1 MIWGAFGIGEVLALT
16 YLFGPIINNI
26 PYGPNDKPIGGSVL
40 PVLGF
45 NIAALLAVVFLSLYS
60 LGYWSV
66 DFSARKTKVEIGTLA
81 ILLASLILLWAS
93 PVFLFSLVVALIILL
108 AVIID

>member
-1 MIWGAFGIGEVLALT
+1 MIWGVFGIGEVLALT
-16 YLFGPIINNI
+16 YLFGPIINNV

-45 NIAALLAVVFLSLYS
+45 NIAALLIVISLSLYS
-60 LGYWSV
+60 LGYWNV
-66 DFSARKTKVEIGTLA
+66 DFSARRTKFETGTLA
-81 ILLASLILLWAS
+81 VLLASLILLWAS

-108 AVIID
+108 AVMID

>member
-1 MIWGAFGIGEVLALT
+1 MIWGVFGIGEVLALT
-16 YLFGPIINNI
+16 YLFGPIINNV

-45 NIAALLAVVFLSLYS
+45 NIAALLIVISLSLYS
-60 LGYWSV
+60 LGYWNV
-66 DFSARKTKVEIGTLA
+66 DFSERRIKFEIGTLA
-81 ILLASLILLWAS
+81 VLLASLILLWTS

-108 AVIID
+108 AVMID